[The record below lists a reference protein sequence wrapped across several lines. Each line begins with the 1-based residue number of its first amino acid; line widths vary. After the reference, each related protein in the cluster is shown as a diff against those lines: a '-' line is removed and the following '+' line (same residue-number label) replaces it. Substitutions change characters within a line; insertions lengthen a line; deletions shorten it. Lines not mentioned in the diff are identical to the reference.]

1 MKSKQSNV
9 SKQLEKNNQNS
20 ITMNYSKLLILPLV
34 AVWMTAC
41 SDKTDEPND
50 GKELSAKEQTLKAA
64 TEAYVDNTVLPTY
77 SAMADASITMRDLCR
92 AIQDKHS
99 AGTLTESDIKAA
111 GEAWKQAR
119 KNWEL
124 SEAFLFGPA
133 ANHNI
138 DPHID
143 SWPLDKAAMDNLL
156 TQIRN
161 GNNWNLENNGGYGLI
176 GFHSVEYMLFQL
188 SEDENTSLTHTTDY
202 TPEELEYLVAVAE
215 DLCQQCVCLEACW
228 AGTDNVSTLKQEIL
242 EEAEL
247 DYDEEYGWEMKNAGS
262 PGSRFKT
269 YQEAAEE
276 IIQGCIDIADEVGS
290 TKIGRPHTGSSIE
303 DKNYIESPYS
313 LNSIEDFADNIRSV
327 RNAYLGSKSG
337 DASVSDYVKSVNPAA
352 DTEVREAIEAAITV
366 IERIPEP
373 FAKNATGT
381 LSEAAMQAAGD
392 TLVSALEKAMTAI
405 TGR

>member
-1 MKSKQSNV
+1 
-9 SKQLEKNNQNS
+9 
-20 ITMNYSKLLILPLV
+20 MNYSKLFILPLV
-34 AVWMTAC
+34 AFSLASC
-41 SDKTDEPND
+41 SDSND
-50 GKELSAKEQTLKAA
+50 GPDNEKELSAKELTLKAA
-64 TEAYVDNTVLPTY
+64 TEAYVDHTVLPTY
-77 SAMADASITMRDLCR
+77 AAMADAAVTLRFLCHTM
-92 AIQDKHS
+92 QEKHED
-99 AGTLTESDIKAA
+99 GTLTSADIKAA
-111 GEAWKQAR
+111 GDAWKQAR
-119 KNWEL
+119 KSWEL

-143 SWPLDKAAMDNLL
+143 SWPLDKAAMENLL

-161 GNNWNLENNGGYGLI
+161 GNSWTLENNGGYGLI

-188 SEDENTSLTHTTDY
+188 SDDEETSLVHSTDY

-228 AGTDNVSTLKQEIL
+228 AGTGNISALKQEIL
-242 EEAEL
+242 EEADL

-276 IIQGCIDIADEVGS
+276 IIQGCIDIADEVGN
-290 TKIGRPHTGSSIE
+290 TKIGRPHIGSSLE

-337 DASVSDYVKSVNPAA
+337 DASVSDYVKSVNASA
-352 DTEVREAIEAAITV
+352 DAEVREAIENAIAAI
-366 IERIPEP
+366 EKIPEP
-373 FAKNATGT
+373 FAKNASGA

-392 TLVSALEKAMTAI
+392 KLVAALEKAMTAV

>member
-1 MKSKQSNV
+1 
-9 SKQLEKNNQNS
+9 
-20 ITMNYSKLLILPLV
+20 MNYSKLLFLPL
-34 AVWMTAC
+34 AALFISAC
-41 SDKTDEPND
+41 SDSPDEPTKEN
-50 GKELSAKEQTLKAA
+50 ELSAKELTLKAA

-77 SAMADASITMRDLCR
+77 SAMADASIALRDLCR
-92 AIQDKHS
+92 TMQEKHS
-99 AGTLTESDIKAA
+99 NGTLTEADIKAA

-161 GNNWNLENNGGYGLI
+161 GNKWNLDNNGGYGLI

-188 SEDENTSLTHTTDY
+188 DGDENTSLTHSTGY

-215 DLCQQCVCLEACW
+215 DLCEQCVCLEACW
-228 AGTDNVSTLKQEIL
+228 AGTDNVSALQPEIL
-242 EEAEL
+242 EDAAL
-247 DYDEEYGWEMKNAGS
+247 DYAEEYGWEMKNAGS

-276 IIQGCIDIADEVGS
+276 IIQGCIDIADEVGN
-290 TKIGRPHTGSSIE
+290 TKIGRPHTGSSTE

-327 RNAYLGSKSG
+327 RNAYFGSKSG
-337 DASVSDYVKSVNPAA
+337 DASVSDYVKSVSPDA
-352 DTEVREAIEAAITV
+352 DTAVRVAIDDAIAA

-373 FAKNATGT
+373 FAKNATGA
-381 LSEAAMQAAGD
+381 LSEAAMKAAGD
-392 TLVSALEKAMTAI
+392 TLVSALEKAMTAV